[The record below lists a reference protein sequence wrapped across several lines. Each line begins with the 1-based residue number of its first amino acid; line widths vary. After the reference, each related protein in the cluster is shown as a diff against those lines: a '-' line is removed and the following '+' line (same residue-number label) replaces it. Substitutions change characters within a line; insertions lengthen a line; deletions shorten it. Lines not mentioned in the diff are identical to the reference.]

1 METVRLRRQAFA
13 LASAIKCC
21 VANAADVL
29 QVSYLA
35 SQLGTEGLILRL
47 LSHTYMYLIT
57 T

>member
-35 SQLGTEGLILRL
+35 SQLGTELVR
-47 LSHTYMYLIT
+47 Y
-57 T
+57 